1 MVPKLTM
8 YNLESDVGFH
18 AFIIVAFEVIAWA
31 VFIAAG
37 LWASL
42 GMKERPRGSLIVFAT
57 LSVGFFA
64 LRAFDFVNDLRMPGI
79 SLIDHVMTRHEMS
92 WLVRSA
98 VASPLAWVEHINW
111 WYLQPT
117 GQFGLLLWCVAKLS
131 TARNS
136 DSVCT
141 TA

>member
-8 YNLESDVGFH
+8 YNLESDAGFQL
-18 AFIIVAFEVIAWA
+18 FVIVAFEVIAWA
-31 VFIAAG
+31 VLIAAG

-42 GMKERPRGSLIVFAT
+42 GMKEQPRGSLLVFAT
-57 LSVGFFA
+57 LSVWFFA
-64 LRAFDFVNDLRMPGI
+64 LWIFDFVNDLRMPGTP
-79 SLIDHVMTRHEMS
+79 LIDHVMTRHEMS
-92 WLVRSA
+92 WLVRSS
-98 VASPLAWVEHINW
+98 VASPLAWFAHINW
-111 WYLQPT
+111 WYLQPA